1 MAKVSQLISQV
12 GFDSNEYHVLL
23 YGINKV
29 DAKLEEGLLKGNGK
43 FDVGGFC
50 LGLRSIEGIKEVDI
64 AKFTGKNTL
73 ELSTMTRY
81 IDKNTINNCFGLYTI
96 HPHYWPGYSIPYE
109 IGPHMALKQFNAYI
123 HLLRIRGLKFLTPLI
138 TSTPFSECFENDYK
152 FSLYEDVGMNDLD
165 LENREFSISDVEWAE
180 NQFEWWW
187 NEVFDNEVGN
197 ALFALPLQMLYS
209 SIFSSGDRSK
219 LASIWI
225 GIEAL
230 IKPPEDAIGAT
241 VISSLVKFGGLSK
254 SKAVDFWYDSIG
266 RCKVVHGVVS
276 SSQNDQK
283 LSQRT
288 NEVRE
293 VFCKMLR
300 YFIEKETLP
309 KEETIQNLLN
319 SNPSTRASS

>member
-1 MAKVSQLISQV
+1 MILLPSLMAKVSQLISGV

-29 DAKLEEGLLKGNGK
+29 DVKLEEGLLKGNGK

-50 LGLRSIEGIKEVDI
+50 LGLRSIEAIKEVDI

-81 IDKNTINNCFGLYTI
+81 IDKNTMNNCFGLYTI

-109 IGPHMALKQFNAYI
+109 IGSHMALKQFNAYV

-138 TSTPFSECFENDYK
+138 TSIPFSECFENDYK

-165 LENREFSISDVEWAE
+165 LDNREFSISDVEWAE
-180 NQFEWWW
+180 NQFEWWL
-187 NEVFDNEVGN
+187 NEVIDNDEGI
-197 ALFALPLQMLYS
+197 ALFQLPMEMLYS
-209 SIFSSGDRSK
+209 SIFSSGERSK
-219 LASIWI
+219 LASLWI

-230 IKPPEDAIGAT
+230 IKPPEDTIGAT
-241 VISSLVKFGGLSK
+241 VIASLIKIGGLSK
-254 SKAVDFWYDSIG
+254 SKASNFWYDSIG
-266 RCKVVHGVVS
+266 RCKVIHGVMPK
-276 SSQNDQK
+276 SQDDEK
-283 LSQRT
+283 LAKRT

-293 VFCKMLR
+293 VFCRMLQ
-300 YFIEKETLP
+300 YFIETQTLP
-309 KEETIQNLLN
+309 TVETVQELLN
-319 SNPSTRASS
+319 